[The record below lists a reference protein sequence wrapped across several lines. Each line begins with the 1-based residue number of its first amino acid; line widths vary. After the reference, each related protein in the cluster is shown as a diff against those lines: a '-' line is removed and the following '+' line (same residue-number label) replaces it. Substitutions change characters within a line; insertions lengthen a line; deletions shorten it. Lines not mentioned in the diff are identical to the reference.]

1 MKAKSLAALVLCITI
16 IFIFAGCTAKDTTTA
31 PKKTTTATVTKG
43 TLQIGLSADG
53 RIYLSLTN
61 LNFEVAGIVKKIN
74 VAAGQEV
81 KAGDILAELDDTDLK
96 LALVQAENAL
106 SQAEAN
112 DKDVV
117 NQRKLDIMDGKIK
130 LSDAKAKHLDVV
142 NQNKISIMDEKI
154 KLEESKTNYYHTTTP
169 GDAVLRAAYLLEQA
183 KYSTLIKN
191 AASGNA
197 SAKAA
202 YDLEKKRYDTLV
214 NSDSSIQN
222 SKLSMEEAT
231 NNMTVA
237 KNNLA
242 KIILKAPV
250 AGKIINIAYK
260 VGELV
265 TGSKTTS
272 GTIGGATSSTTSFM
286 TMSDPK
292 VVYMKASVTE
302 GDIAG
307 IEKGQAMSV
316 TVDSLDLSSIAGEV
330 VTVSNIAKIDN
341 SGIVTYE
348 VSGKLKEPNK
358 NILDGMSCFITYLK
372 KEKANVLLL
381 TNKAVFIENSKQF
394 VNVQLANGTVEKRA
408 VSCGLTNGVDT
419 EVIEGVKEGDTVV
432 IGGVK
437 K

>member
-1 MKAKSLAALVLCITI
+1 LKVKLLSAFTLCVAL
-16 IFIFAGCTAKDTTTA
+16 IFIFSGCAGTAPTATTT
-31 PKKTTTATVTKG
+31 KKTSTEKVKKG

-61 LNFEVAGIVKKIN
+61 LNFEVTGIVKKIN
-74 VAAGQEV
+74 VATDQVVA
-81 KAGDILAELDDTDLK
+81 AGDVLAELDDTDLK
-96 LALVQAENAL
+96 LAVTQAENAL
-106 SQAEAN
+106 NQANSNYTDAE
-112 DKDVV
+112 
-117 NQRKLDIMDGKIK
+117 NQRKINIMSEKIK
-130 LSDAKAKHLDVV
+130 FDEAKVKYSNTI
-142 NQNKISIMDEKI
+142 NQNKIDIMNEKI
-154 KLEESKTNYYHTTTP
+154 KRDEVKAKY
-169 GDAVLRAAYLLEQA
+169 DAAPADTGLKAAYDLEQA
-183 KYSTLIKN
+183 KYNLLVN
-191 AASGNA
+191 DAASGNA

-222 SKLSMEEAT
+222 AKLSVEEANNSLTEAT
-231 NNMTVA
+231 NN
-237 KNNLA
+237 LG
-242 KIILKAPV
+242 KIVLKAPV

-260 VGELV
+260 VGELIS
-265 TGSKTTS
+265 GAKTTS
-272 GTIGGATSSTTSFM
+272 GTVGGGNSSNSSFI
-286 TMSDPK
+286 TISDPN

-307 IEKGQAMSV
+307 IQQGQSMSV
-316 TVDSLDLSSIAGEV
+316 TVDSLGLNNLAGDV

-358 NILDGMSCFITYLK
+358 DIKDGMSCFITFLK
-372 KEKANVLLL
+372 KEKTNVLLL
-381 TNKAVFIENSKQF
+381 SNKAVFIENSKQY

-408 VSCGLTNGVDT
+408 VTCGLTNGIQT
-419 EVIEGVKEGDTVV
+419 EVIEGLKEGDTVV